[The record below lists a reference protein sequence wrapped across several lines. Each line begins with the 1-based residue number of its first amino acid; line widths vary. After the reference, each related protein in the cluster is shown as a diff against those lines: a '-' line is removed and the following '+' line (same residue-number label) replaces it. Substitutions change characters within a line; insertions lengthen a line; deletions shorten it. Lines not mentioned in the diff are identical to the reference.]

1 MPERNARLWS
11 LWLGGGRF
19 ERLKTA
25 KLRKS
30 AAKCDENRCLVA
42 CFSDKLTSLR
52 GIFAKKG
59 VFMLPKR
66 SKSSVW

>member
-1 MPERNARLWS
+1 M
-11 LWLGGGRF
+11 
-19 ERLKTA
+19 

-30 AAKCDENRCLVA
+30 ATKCDEIRCLVA

-52 GIFAKKG
+52 GLFAKKD

-66 SKSSVW
+66 SKKSVW